1 MSAWSFARRLAVVFV
16 AALVLTGCANRWEP
30 VYNVQ
35 EHPIS
40 QPNLT
45 TDKVGKA
52 ITTAAASVPTLQRWT
67 VTPNGTGA
75 MKARV
80 TWDQKFTANADI
92 KYSNRS
98 YSIVLVD
105 AVADLHGKDDL
116 IHRNYNRAVRALE
129 QEIDRQ
135 LQLAANP

>member
-1 MSAWSFARRLAVVFV
+1 MSAWSFARRVAVVFV

-52 ITTAAASVPTLQRWT
+52 ITAAGASVPTIQKWSI
-67 VTPNGTGA
+67 VPNGPGS

-80 TWDQKFTANADI
+80 NWREFIANADI

-98 YSIVLVD
+98 YSIVFVD
-105 AVADLHGKDDL
+105 AVAELHGKDNL
-116 IHRNYNRAVRALE
+116 VHRNYNRAVQALE

-135 LQLAANP
+135 LQIAANS